1 MMFMI
6 CNVSCFSFSSYRGCW
21 GGGGGAG
28 KTPINISEN
37 FDVLTME

>member
-6 CNVSCFSFSSYRGCW
+6 YNVSCFPFSGYRGCW
-21 GGGGGAG
+21 GAG

-37 FDVLTME
+37 FGVLTME

>member
-1 MMFMI
+1 MYHVFLFQ
-6 CNVSCFSFSSYRGCW
+6 VTEGA